1 MNTVAVLAGTPV
13 DTQMGMDVLARAG
26 RSALPFALAENPRA
40 QTAFQ
45 ISSSQQKHAA
55 VLAVLEQA
63 MAQGCGSAFVYCN
76 SLSAAV
82 DFPALSAE
90 TGLAIVTPLDVYR
103 DLALRY
109 ERLGF
114 MAANAQGLSGI
125 ERVLLGAN
133 PALSALGACALPVVL
148 AIEEGLDPDELVEHY
163 GLDRLAA
170 WFAENGME
178 ALLLG
183 CTHFPYFK
191 AALSRRTSLPLLDPA
206 EEMLARLP
214 V

>member
-76 SLSAAV
+76 SLVGGGGFSRPVRRDRPCHRDSA
-82 DFPALSAE
+82 
-90 TGLAIVTPLDVYR
+90 G
-103 DLALRY
+103 
-109 ERLGF
+109 
-114 MAANAQGLSGI
+114 
-125 ERVLLGAN
+125 RVPG
-133 PALSALGACALPVVL
+133 PG
-148 AIEEGLDPDELVEHY
+148 
-163 GLDRLAA
+163 
-170 WFAENGME
+170 
-178 ALLLG
+178 
-183 CTHFPYFK
+183 
-191 AALSRRTSLPLLDPA
+191 AAL
-206 EEMLARLP
+206 
-214 V
+214 